1 MGRDKPLNQHKS
13 KKEKMA
19 EKKQAKAIAT
29 REMQAKPGKTKIE
42 GSEPKKAKA
51 GEPEAQVDVSK

>member
-1 MGRDKPLNQHKS
+1 MGRDKPLNQHKT

-42 GSEPKKAKA
+42 GSEQKKAKA
-51 GEPEAQVDVSK
+51 SEPEVQVNVSK